1 MKDFFKKLM
10 SDDDNDKN
18 FMKYEIVVYGILVPV
33 GLVVI
38 MGIAGWLETCSK
50 AIAAQ

>member
-10 SDDDNDKN
+10 SDNDNDKK
-18 FMKYEIVVYGILVPV
+18 FTKYEIIVYGILVPV

-38 MGIAGWLETCSK
+38 MGIAGWMETCSNN
-50 AIAAQ
+50 I

>member
-10 SDDDNDKN
+10 SDNDNDKN
-18 FMKYEIVVYGILVPV
+18 FTKYEIMVYGIMVPV
-33 GLVVI
+33 GLMVI
-38 MGIAGWLETCSK
+38 MGIAGWLETCSD